1 MSESIKE
8 RTRRLLA
15 AVSDYKGAYEGAY
28 NIREDGMCAGRRSTE
43 HIQIDSMPDG
53 KPGLVIH
60 IKPEAQGETVSL
72 PASPTAMWTTWC
84 ITTSM

>member
-15 AVSDYKGAYEGAY
+15 AVSDYQGKFDGAY
-28 NIREDGMCAGRRSTE
+28 NIREDGACAGRRSTE

-60 IKPEAQGETVSL
+60 IKPEAQGETVCADICRWLEAKL
-72 PASPTAMWTTWC
+72 PGR
-84 ITTSM
+84 